1 MAFYARSDAHEERRR
16 ANYEDLYDTIPRDP
30 VSSVINK
37 NNSSVNRV
45 LAVAVLRFVYHTSK

>member
-1 MAFYARSDAHEERRR
+1 MYARSDVHERRR

-37 NNSSVNRV
+37 
-45 LAVAVLRFVYHTSK
+45 